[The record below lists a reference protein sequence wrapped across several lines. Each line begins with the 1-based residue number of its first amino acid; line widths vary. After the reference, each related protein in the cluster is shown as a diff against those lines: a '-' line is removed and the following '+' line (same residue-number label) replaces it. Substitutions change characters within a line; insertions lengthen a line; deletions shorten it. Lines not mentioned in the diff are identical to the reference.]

1 MGAVYRETYTKP
13 LPDGAELFTR
23 NREPFAKWR
32 DRRGKR
38 RTARVATGNGRSDRI
53 ALEAVTYTTKRR
65 DDSGHVV
72 KTTTG
77 CRSLDAARVV
87 LVEPET

>member
-1 MGAVYRETYTKP
+1 MGTVYGETHTKP
-13 LPDGAELFTR
+13 LPDEAELFTR
-23 NREPFAKWR
+23 KGEPFAKWR

-38 RTARVATGNGRSDRI
+38 RTARVVTGNGRSDRI

-65 DDSGHVV
+65 DGSGHVV

-77 CRSLDAARVV
+77 YRSLDAAQVD
-87 LVEPET
+87 LET